1 MFLQRIGNR
10 GIRLGT
16 LFDRA
21 AAKCPTNVLLL
32 DHDLDIAPDRGR
44 SLTMTD
50 AADLVSDFGSRLWR
64 AGIRPGD
71 HVMIHKSNAF
81 DITLLAVAAVRIGA
95 VPVLLSPYLDGGTVT
110 ALLRRVERPY
120 LITDAAKLADSLP
133 EEVRT
138 LSRRV
143 LLASGTDERATSLAE
158 LAGAP
163 RVPAMH
169 LPPDHPTLVTH
180 TSGTTGLPKLAVHT
194 SFSLESRYRPQALA
208 TALIRRREP
217 VAIHVSFVHS
227 RLFTALAISLLR
239 GFPVAVLAH
248 SEPERTAPLFAR
260 LRPAVLEAHPNTY
273 LSWEQLADDPLAP
286 LANVKFYSS
295 TFDALHPRT
304 MRTLLG
310 ASRRRSP
317 KFGQIY
323 GQSEIGPSVARA
335 YGRHRSSE
343 ADGRCV
349 GIAFPGMTGVRVVSR
364 DGKRPSPASPGYIEI
379 SSDGR
384 IRTYLGEQQRFEQ
397 QASQEWWR
405 MGDLGYRTRWGC
417 LHLMDREVDEIP
429 GFGSTLS
436 VEDHLFSR
444 LADLAEVVI
453 IPNGEGPPSPVVCTK
468 DDRPLDTAA
477 WSAAVADLPR
487 MTAPVQWR
495 QADLPQTATT
505 KIKRLE
511 LARILEN
518 GGADAAGPRAAPT
531 GHGTAGQSVGET
543 VGETA

>member
-21 AAKCPTNVLLL
+21 AARYPTNVLLL

-50 AADLVSDFGSRLWR
+50 VADLVSDFGSRLWR
-64 AGIRPGD
+64 AGVRPSD
-71 HVMIHKSNAF
+71 HLVVHKSNAF
-81 DITLLAVAAVRIGA
+81 DITLLAVAAARIGA
-95 VPVLLSPYLDGGTVT
+95 VPVLLSPHLDGETVT
-110 ALLRRVERPY
+110 ALLRRVDRPY
-120 LITDAAKLADSLP
+120 LLTDEAKLTDSLP
-133 EEVRT
+133 GEVFT

-143 LLASGTDERATSLAE
+143 LLASGTHERATALAE
-158 LAGAP
+158 FAGAP
-163 RVPAMH
+163 RVPALE
-169 LPPDHPTLVTH
+169 LPPEHPTLVTH

-194 SFSLESRYRPQALA
+194 AFSLEARYRPQALA
-208 TALIRRREP
+208 TALLRRREP

-239 GFPVAVLAH
+239 GFPVAVLAN
-248 SEPERTAPLFAR
+248 PDPQQVAPLFAR

-273 LSWEQLADDPLAP
+273 LDWEQLVSDPLQP
-286 LANVKFYSS
+286 LSNVKFFSS

-304 MRTLLG
+304 VHTLIG
-310 ASRRRSP
+310 ASQRRFPR
-317 KFGQIY
+317 FGQIY
-323 GQSEIGPSVARA
+323 GQSEVGPSVARS
-335 YGRHRSSE
+335 YGKRRSPQ

-349 GIAFPGMTGVRVVSR
+349 GIPFPGMTGVRVVSR
-364 DGKRPSPASPGYIEI
+364 DGKRPTAASPGYIEV

-384 IRTYLGEQQRFEQ
+384 IRTYLGEPERFAQ
-397 QASQEWWR
+397 QATERWWR

-417 LHLMDREVDEIP
+417 LHLLDREVDEIP

-436 VEDHLFSR
+436 VEDRLFSR
-444 LADLAEVVI
+444 LPELSEVVI
-453 IPNGEGPPSPVVCTK
+453 IEAENGLPLPVVCTK
-468 DDRPLDTAA
+468 DDRPLDPVA
-477 WSAAVADLPR
+477 WQAAVADLPR
-487 MTAPVQWR
+487 MAPPVQWR

-511 LARILEN
+511 LARLV
-518 GGADAAGPRAAPT
+518 GADGGTGDRRAPVLSAGGPAAGGRA
-531 GHGTAGQSVGET
+531 
-543 VGETA
+543 